1 MKRKI
6 INFIIDAYLITTV
19 FAITDIMM
27 IKVFH
32 SESIWLELGIYIVF
46 YGIVFG
52 TKSGIKYLW
61 KNKLRKEQ
69 KMIKKLYDKSEIWF
83 SVIWIIAYCALASIG
98 DNLSDALGISKVI
111 TLPILLTLSVV
122 LFLFIKGNNLTEKY
136 GLCKTDVTASKML
149 FYIPV
154 IILLT
159 ANMWYGF
166 KLNMSP
172 FESILYILSMLCVGF
187 LEELIF
193 RGLLFN
199 AMLKNGKNSAIIV
212 SSVTF
217 GIGHIINLINGSGA
231 ELLTNLLQVIYAIAV
246 GFMFVMIYYRTKS
259 LLSCIITHGVFNA
272 LSAFANETGIT
283 AKEQIVSCL
292 LITLISGAYA
302 VYIAFEIKKEIK

>member
-1 MKRKI
+1 
-6 INFIIDAYLITTV
+6 
-19 FAITDIMM
+19 
-27 IKVFH
+27 
-32 SESIWLELGIYIVF
+32 
-46 YGIVFG
+46 
-52 TKSGIKYLW
+52 
-61 KNKLRKEQ
+61 
-69 KMIKKLYDKSEIWF
+69 MIKKLYDKNEIWF
-83 SVIWIIAYCALASIG
+83 SVIWIIAYCVLASIG